1 MKTFLSYLTEC
12 AQKYEFKIKIAGY
25 EIDGDVQDKLEHA
38 LKAYGLESISKPKH
52 LPITDKHIDFP
63 SLGNIDVYLM
73 NVVLTYPVTDAQL
86 RQTVSEQGR
95 FPLGSIVVI
104 PKNQPEEMCRDA
116 EAEAS
121 DKEKKAL
128 LDTEDL
134 GGESA
139 QDVAGQKRIDSM
151 LKELETRKYEIEG
164 KAEKAQKSTNDSPM
178 NNKSPVASKKV
189 TK

>member
-12 AQKYEFKIKIAGY
+12 ATKYEFKIKIAGY
-25 EIDGDVQDKLEHA
+25 EIDGEIQDNLEHA
-38 LKAYGLESISKPKH
+38 LKAYGLESISKPKR

-86 RQTVSEQGR
+86 RQTISDQGR

-104 PKNQPEEMCRDA
+104 PKNQPEEVRRDA
-116 EAEAS
+116 EAEDD
-121 DKEKKAL
+121 DKEKKAI
-128 LDTEDL
+128 LDTEEL

-139 QDVAGQKRIDSM
+139 QDQVGQKKLDSFI
-151 LKELETRKYEIEG
+151 KELETREYEIEG
-164 KAEKAQKSTNDSPM
+164 KAEKLKTTNELPM